1 MKKLAILGA
10 SYLQQ
15 PLVEKANAMGLETH
29 CFAWDTNEAVCKE
42 IAHFFYPISVL
53 DKEQIL
59 EKCQEIQIQGIT
71 TIATDICIPTIAF
84 VAQKMNLTSNS
95 FHSSLLF

>member
-15 PLVEKANAMGLETH
+15 PLVEKANAMGIETH
-29 CFAWDTNEAVCKE
+29 CFAWDNELAVCKT

-53 DKEQIL
+53 EQEQIL
-59 EKCQEIQIQGIT
+59 KKCQEIGIDGIT
-71 TIATDICIPTIAF
+71 TIATDICIPTIAY
-84 VAQKMNLTSNS
+84 VAEKLNLISND
-95 FHSSLLF
+95 FSLFDC